1 MASKVLHRPSSSGSR
16 KAPLALKSW
25 DEVSAFLAKHLQ
37 PVGKSPREFPVYDH
51 QEEIE
56 LKHRLNVLYPDAA

>member
-16 KAPLALKSW
+16 RAPLVLKSW

-37 PVGKSPREFPVYDH
+37 PVGKSPRGFPVYNH

-56 LKHRLNVLYPDAA
+56 LKKRLKVMYPDET